1 MNGYLILKKRR
12 IKMTK
17 WRATINYQNQQITIE
32 FDAPQYNK
40 NINYTHLARVN
51 FVNALSEFGSKVK
64 ITNVEP
70 VELQAHKN
78 L

>member
-1 MNGYLILKKRR
+1 MTTKLI
-12 IKMTK
+12 K

-51 FVNALSEFGSKVK
+51 FVKVLSEFGSKVK

>member
-1 MNGYLILKKRR
+1 MNGYLISKKRR

>member
-1 MNGYLILKKRR
+1 MTTKLI
-12 IKMTK
+12 K
-17 WRATINYQNQQITIE
+17 WRATFNYQNQQITIE

-40 NINYTHLARVN
+40 NINYPHLARVN
-51 FVNALSEFGSKVK
+51 FVNALSEFGSKVT

-70 VELQAHKN
+70 VERQAYED

>member
-1 MNGYLILKKRR
+1 MTTKLI
-12 IKMTK
+12 K

-51 FVNALSEFGSKVK
+51 FVKVLSEFGSKVK

-70 VELQAHKN
+70 VEVSQYKTGL
-78 L
+78 

>member
-1 MNGYLILKKRR
+1 MTTKLI
-12 IKMTK
+12 K

-32 FDAPQYNK
+32 FDAPQYNQ

-51 FVNALSEFGSKVK
+51 FVNVLSEFGSKVK

-70 VELQAHKN
+70 VEQ
-78 L
+78 

>member
-1 MNGYLILKKRR
+1 MTTKLI
-12 IKMTK
+12 K

-51 FVNALSEFGSKVK
+51 FVKVLSEFGSKVK

-70 VELQAHKN
+70 VEVYKAGL
-78 L
+78 

>member
-1 MNGYLILKKRR
+1 MTTKLI
-12 IKMTK
+12 K

-32 FDAPQYNK
+32 FDAPQYNQ

-70 VELQAHKN
+70 VEQ
-78 L
+78 

>member
-1 MNGYLILKKRR
+1 MNGYLISKKRR
-12 IKMTK
+12 IKMIK

-70 VELQAHKN
+70 VEQ
-78 L
+78 

>member
-1 MNGYLILKKRR
+1 MTTKLI
-12 IKMTK
+12 K

-32 FDAPQYNK
+32 FDAPQYNQ

-51 FVNALSEFGSKVK
+51 FVNVLSEFGSEVK

-70 VELQAHKN
+70 VEQ
-78 L
+78 